1 MQKRQLGNSDLEI
14 TPIGFGSWAVG
25 GGKWEFGWGDQDD
38 NESIEA
44 IHRALALGVNW
55 IDTAAVYGLGHSEE
69 VVARALRSRPEKP
82 YVFTKNSLVWDEQ
95 RNVTNSLKASSIR
108 KEAENSLKRLGV
120 EAIDLYQ
127 IHWPNPE
134 TDIEEGW
141 SEMAKLQK
149 EGKVRYLGV
158 SNFNVEQMRRVQKI
172 APITSLQ
179 PPYSL
184 IKRDVEKDILDFCLQ
199 NNIGVIAYSPMQS
212 GLLTGRMTPER
223 IAKLPDDDWRRN
235 DQEFKQPRLS
245 RNLQL
250 VDLLTNLGEPHS
262 VSPGVVAIAW
272 TLRHPAVTA
281 AIVGGRR
288 PSQVNEIID
297 AAEFRLSESELAEID
312 TFLAEHP

>member
-25 GGKWEFGWGDQDD
+25 GGKWAFGWGDQDD

-134 TDIEEGW
+134 ADIEEGW

-199 NNIGVIAYSPMQS
+199 NNIGVIAYAPMQS

-250 VDLLTNLGEPHS
+250 VELLTNLGEPHS